1 MIQVIRHED
10 GSETRSRSVNAVTGE
25 TSWPVTSREASYL
38 VLNAESKSAAFA
50 AILDEAPLEEDGL
63 IRRSVRFEN
72 FTGDGAMELT
82 VVYEEPDEA
91 DDGTISSDEES
102 EPELSFDCSSGTKHI
117 VRSLNQK
124 KLYPSPDPGGMIGW
138 NGKTGSDADFSGVD
152 VGTATMRET
161 YTKQMRSTDLTT
173 AYKRTIANLTNTVN
187 STSFMGWEA
196 GEVLF
201 LGASFSGSLSG
212 EFITVTFN
220 FAIQQNE
227 RNVEVAEGLRVNKRG
242 WEYIWTI
249 TETVSEGENKAP
261 HVKII
266 NAIVDQV
273 YRYEDFGKLKL

>member
-38 VLNAESKSAAFA
+38 VLGAESKSAAFA
-50 AILDEAPLEEDGL
+50 AVLDEAPLEEDGL

-82 VVYEEPDEA
+82 VVYEEPDET
-91 DDGTISSDEES
+91 DGGTISRDEES

-138 NGKTGSDADFSGVD
+138 NGKTGSDADFAGVD

-161 YTKQMRSTDLTT
+161 YTKQMRSADLTT

-187 STSFMGWEA
+187 STSFKGWEA

-201 LGASFSGSLSG
+201 LGASFSGGLAE

-227 RNVEVAEGLRVNKRG
+227 RNVEVSDGLHVNKRG

-249 TETVSEGENKAP
+249 TKTVSEGENKAP
-261 HVKII
+261 RVKII

>member
-1 MIQVIRHED
+1 MGRVLESYEAHTKKVDNKGELLSAEITYVVFDAQGED
-10 GSETRSRSVNAVTGE
+10 DALNSVLASAPEQYGNAFLASVEIESRDNDTTYRVNAVYEKGSGST
-25 TSWPVTSREASYL
+25 AS
-38 VLNAESKSAAFA
+38 
-50 AILDEAPLEEDGL
+50 G
-63 IRRSVRFEN
+63 
-72 FTGDGAMELT
+72 
-82 VVYEEPDEA
+82 
-91 DDGTISSDEES
+91 DEES
-102 EPELSFDCSSGTKHI
+102 EPELSFDCSSSSKHI

-138 NGKTGSDADFSGVD
+138 NGKTGSDADFAGAD

-161 YTKQMRSTDLTT
+161 YTKQMRSADLTT
-173 AYKRTIANLTNTVN
+173 AYRRTIANLTNTVN

-196 GEVLF
+196 GEVMF

-261 HVKII
+261 RVKII

>member
-1 MIQVIRHED
+1 MPITVQQAWQNVDLSLEN
-10 GSETRSRSVNAVTGE
+10 GSGENSDSRATVYYIVSGTTSDADACLEAWAHSDEIFHAMPRKSVSVNERLTDDTWKIEVIYGNDISNSSNSDVEGE
-25 TSWPVTSREASYL
+25 PQ
-38 VLNAESKSAAFA
+38 
-50 AILDEAPLEEDGL
+50 
-63 IRRSVRFEN
+63 
-72 FTGDGAMELT
+72 
-82 VVYEEPDEA
+82 
-91 DDGTISSDEES
+91 
-102 EPELSFDCSSGTKHI
+102 LSFDCSSSSKHI

-138 NGKTGSDADFSGVD
+138 NGKTGSDADFAGVD

-161 YTKQMRSTDLTT
+161 YTKQMRSADLTT
-173 AYKRTIANLTNTVN
+173 AYRRTIANLTNTVN

-196 GEVLF
+196 GEVMF

-261 HVKII
+261 RVKII